1 MCPAQHLFR
10 KLIDF
15 VFREVSPAR

>member
-1 MCPAQHLFR
+1 MCPAQHLLR